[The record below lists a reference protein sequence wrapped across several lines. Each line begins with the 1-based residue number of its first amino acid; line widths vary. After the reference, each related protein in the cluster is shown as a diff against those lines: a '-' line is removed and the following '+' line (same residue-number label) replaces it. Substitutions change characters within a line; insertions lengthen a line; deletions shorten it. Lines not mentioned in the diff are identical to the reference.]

1 MALPSNDSQGFGVG
15 IAAGKKAQT
24 RYNLRKR
31 KRSPSKDQKENE
43 MLPARGKIPRREKC
57 LPIAILPP
65 ESKIAFKF
73 IYSHSKLHF
82 SLEIFLI

>member
-1 MALPSNDSQGFGVG
+1 MALPSNDSQGFGFG

-31 KRSPSKDQKENE
+31 KRSLSKDQKENE

-65 ESKIAFKF
+65 ESKIAFKLF
-73 IYSHSKLHF
+73 TLANY
-82 SLEIFLI
+82 IFHWKYF

>member
-43 MLPARGKIPRREKC
+43 VLPARGKIPRREKC
-57 LPIAILPP
+57 LPIT
-65 ESKIAFKF
+65 
-73 IYSHSKLHF
+73 H
-82 SLEIFLI
+82 LENRRTIIWSPFYQSF